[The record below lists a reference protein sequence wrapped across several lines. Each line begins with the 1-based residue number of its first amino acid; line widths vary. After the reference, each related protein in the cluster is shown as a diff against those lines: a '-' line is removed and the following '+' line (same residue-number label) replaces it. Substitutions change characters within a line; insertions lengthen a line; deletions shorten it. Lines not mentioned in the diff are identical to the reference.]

1 MDNAL
6 IFLGIAL
13 IIAVIGGVVVMFL
26 HRDPE
31 ASADGVEEFQR
42 IMSALAPDEAEPAH
56 PESARAES
64 ARPASARPASI
75 PADPMR
81 SEGSDDGA

>member
-13 IIAVIGGVVVMFL
+13 LIAVVGGGVVMLL
-26 HRDPE
+26 HRDPG

-42 IMSALAPDEAEPAH
+42 IMSALAPDEDAPGPPPGA
-56 PESARAES
+56 AT
-64 ARPASARPASI
+64 
-75 PADPMR
+75 
-81 SEGSDDGA
+81 EGSRDGS